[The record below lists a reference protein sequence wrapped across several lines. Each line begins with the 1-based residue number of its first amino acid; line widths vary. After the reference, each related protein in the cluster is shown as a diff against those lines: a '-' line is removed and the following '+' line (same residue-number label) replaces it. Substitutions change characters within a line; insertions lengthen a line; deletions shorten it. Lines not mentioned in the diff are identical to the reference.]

1 MYAQYEC
8 VNCVCDHAQKIINKL
23 FISNELTEKESFDK
37 YMELLKHLSNNA
49 EFGMKP
55 IELSSLIYDK
65 YYEFYDDEDLF
76 ENEKMNANQ
85 MFLEMYEDLL
95 DFCFSTEDPLYT
107 AFKLSTFC
115 NLLDFGIKNYF
126 GELEWEIES
135 LTKSRNF
142 AVDDYKKFLDK
153 IEDANNLLF
162 VHDKAGEIV
171 LDKIL
176 IKVVKNK
183 YPNLIIHSAVKS
195 RPIMTDAT
203 LKDAIEVGL
212 KEVSI
217 PLESGSIYP
226 GTILSKTD
234 VDFRNIFENADVVI
248 SKGQENY
255 EGLYGEFN
263 KVFFLLTAKCKSVAK
278 DLDVEIGELVFKLK

>member
-23 FISNELTEKESFDK
+23 SKSKEMTEKESFEK
-37 YMELLKHLSNNA
+37 YMELLKHLTNNA
-49 EFGMKP
+49 HFGMKP
-55 IELSSLIYDK
+55 IELFSLIYDK
-65 YYEFYDDEDLF
+65 YYDFCDDKDLF
-76 ENEKMNANQ
+76 EYEKMNANQ

-107 AFKLSTFC
+107 AFKLSTLS

-126 GELEWEIES
+126 GELEWEIEN
-135 LTKSRNF
+135 LTKSRDF
-142 AVDDYKKFLDK
+142 AIDDYKKFLDK
-153 IEDANNLLF
+153 IENADKLLF
-162 VHDKAGEIV
+162 IHDNAGEIV

-176 IKVVKNK
+176 IKVIKNK
-183 YPNLIIHSAVKS
+183 HPNLIIHSAVKS
-195 RPIMTDAT
+195 RSIINNAT
-203 LKDAIEVGL
+203 TKDVLEVNL

-263 KVFFLLTAKCKSVAK
+263 KVFFLLTAKCKNIAK
-278 DLDVEIGELVFKLK
+278 DLNVEIGELVFKLK

>member
-176 IKVVKNK
+176 IKVIKNK

>member
-37 YMELLKHLSNNA
+37 YMELLKHLSNKA

-176 IKVVKNK
+176 IKVIKNK

-278 DLDVEIGELVFKLK
+278 DLNVEIGELVFKLK

>member
-278 DLDVEIGELVFKLK
+278 DLNVEIGELVFKLK